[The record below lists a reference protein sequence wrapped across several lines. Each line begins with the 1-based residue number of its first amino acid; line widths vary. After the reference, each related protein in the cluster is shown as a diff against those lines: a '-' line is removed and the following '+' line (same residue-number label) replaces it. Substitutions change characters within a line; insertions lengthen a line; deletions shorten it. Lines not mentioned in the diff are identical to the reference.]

1 MAQMIWRFKMFEEY
15 KSIIEKTLE
24 EYFDE
29 RLKNPEYKLF
39 KNVIES
45 MKYTTCLGGKR
56 LRGILC
62 LETCKMFLG
71 DFKAAIPAAC
81 ALEMLHAQSLIHDDL
96 PCMDNDD
103 LRRGKPSNHKVY
115 GEAIATLAGD
125 ALISF
130 GPQIIIEKTPKSI
143 SAEKIVKLLYEYS
156 LAAGAFGIVGGQTA
170 DIEAENSNEKISIE
184 HLQFIHKYKTGALF
198 KCSLLLGAII
208 GGANENELDIMR
220 AFGDK
225 FGLAFQIKDDI
236 LDFTS
241 TTEIMGKTVGKDE
254 NSNKSTYVT
263 IFGLESASEKLTN
276 AIKNCDS
283 FEIRLVIREQNALI
297 KKVEFKIR

>member
-1 MAQMIWRFKMFEEY
+1 MIKKY
-15 KSIIEKTLE
+15 KEIIEKKLE

-29 RLKNPEYKLF
+29 RIKNPEYKLF
-39 KNVIES
+39 KNVLES
-45 MKYTTCLGGKR
+45 MKYTTCIGGKR

-62 LETCKMFLG
+62 LEACRIFSG
-71 DFKAAIPAAC
+71 NFEEAVPAAC
-81 ALEMLHAQSLIHDDL
+81 ALEMLHSQSLIHDDL

-130 GPQIIIEKTPKSI
+130 APQIIIEKTPKTVP
-143 SAEKIVKLLYEYS
+143 EDRIVKLLYEYF

-170 DIEAENSNEKISIE
+170 DIEAENLNEKISIN
-184 HLQFIHKYKTGALF
+184 HLKFIHKYKTGALF

-208 GGANENELDIMR
+208 GGACESELQ
-220 AFGDK
+220 AVKEFGDK

-263 IFGLESASEKLTN
+263 IFGLDSAKEKLKN
-276 AIKNCDS
+276 AIKECYDILNS
-283 FEIRLVIREQNALI
+283 NGLKSEVFQNII
-297 KKVEFKIR
+297 KSLEMAE

>member
-1 MAQMIWRFKMFEEY
+1 MAQTIWRFKMFEEY

-130 GPQIIIEKTPKSI
+130 APQIIIEKTPKLI

-208 GGANENELDIMR
+208 GGANENELDTMR

-276 AIKNCDS
+276 AIEECYGILNSNGLKSDVLQK
-283 FEIRLVIREQNALI
+283 II
-297 KKVEFKIR
+297 KSLEMN

>member
-1 MAQMIWRFKMFEEY
+1 MFEEY
-15 KSIIEKTLE
+15 KNVIEKTLE

-29 RLKNPEYKLF
+29 RLKNPEYNLF
-39 KNVIES
+39 KDVIES

-62 LETCKMFLG
+62 LEACKMFCG
-71 DFKAAIPAAC
+71 SYEAAIPAAC

-130 GPQIIIEKTPKSI
+130 APQIIIEKTPKTVS
-143 SAEKIVKLLYEYS
+143 SEKIVKLLYEYS
-156 LAAGAFGIVGGQTA
+156 VAAGAFGIVGGQTA

-184 HLQFIHKYKTGALF
+184 HLKFIHKYKTGALF

-208 GGANENELDIMR
+208 GGASENKLNIMQV
-220 AFGDK
+220 FGDK

-263 IFGLESASEKLTN
+263 IFGLDNACKKLTN
-276 AIKNCDS
+276 AIEECYDILNSNGLKSD
-283 FEIRLVIREQNALI
+283 ILQNII
-297 KKVEFKIR
+297 KSLEN

>member
-1 MAQMIWRFKMFEEY
+1 
-15 KSIIEKTLE
+15 
-24 EYFDE
+24 
-29 RLKNPEYKLF
+29 
-39 KNVIES
+39 
-45 MKYTTCLGGKR
+45 MKYTSCLGGKS
-56 LRGILC
+56 LRAILC
-62 LETCKMFLG
+62 LEACKIFSRQYET
-71 DFKAAIPAAC
+71 AIPCAC

-103 LRRGKPSNHKVY
+103 LRRGKPSNHRVY
-115 GEAIATLAGD
+115 GEAVATLAGD

-130 GPQIIIEKTPKSI
+130 APQIIIEKTPKTVEP
-143 SAEKIVKLLYEYS
+143 EKIVKLLYEYFI
-156 LAAGAFGIVGGQTA
+156 AAGAFGIVGGQTA
-170 DIEAENSNEKISIE
+170 DIEAENLNEKISID

-208 GGANENELDIMR
+208 GGANDDKLNIMR
-220 AFGDK
+220 KFGDK

-263 IFGLESASEKLTN
+263 IFGLEESYKKLTN
-276 AIKNCDS
+276 TIEECYDILNSNGLKSD
-283 FEIRLVIREQNALI
+283 VLI
-297 KKVEFKIR
+297 KIIDSLK